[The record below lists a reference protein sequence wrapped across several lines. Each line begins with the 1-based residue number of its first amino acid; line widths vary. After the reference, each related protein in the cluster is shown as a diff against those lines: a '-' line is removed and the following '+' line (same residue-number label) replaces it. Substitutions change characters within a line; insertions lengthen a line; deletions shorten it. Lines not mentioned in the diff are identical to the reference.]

1 MPRSLHEMVVGQW
14 KAVTAGIWL
23 ALHRLEMTLVEAREI
38 GCIRYA
44 HMITRT
50 WASVALK
57 VSIPLGARDRFTRL
71 PLMSGRQHSRQLN

>member
-44 HMITRT
+44 YDYTYLGLSGT
-50 WASVALK
+50 E